1 MYEHEFK
8 KKQPSNCKGKNA
20 STTVP
25 STAAIPFISQKKK
38 KKTQPSKI
46 YHPFLIKNQ

>member
-38 KKTQPSKI
+38 KKPNLPKYTT
-46 YHPFLIKNQ
+46 PFS